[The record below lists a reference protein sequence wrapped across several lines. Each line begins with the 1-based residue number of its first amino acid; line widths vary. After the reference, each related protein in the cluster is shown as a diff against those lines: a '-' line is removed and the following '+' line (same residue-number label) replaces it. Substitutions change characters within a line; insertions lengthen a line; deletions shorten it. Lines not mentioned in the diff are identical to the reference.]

1 MTSKF
6 LEVGLQDVL
15 LCAEPKV
22 SPATFCRVFPFHL
35 LFDRELRIVQ
45 TGSTVARVI
54 PRTTR
59 PGCRITDI
67 LDMVSCCH
75 ISVNCIITCACVY

>member
-1 MTSKF
+1 
-6 LEVGLQDVL
+6 VCV
-15 LCAEPKV
+15 CVEPKV

-45 TGSTVARVI
+45 TGSTVARVM
-54 PRTTR
+54 PRVTR

-67 LDMVSCCH
+67 LDTVRYCVALP
-75 ISVNCIITCACVY
+75 SVHAT

>member
-1 MTSKF
+1 MVF
-6 LEVGLQDVL
+6 GVCV
-15 LCAEPKV
+15 CAEPKV

-35 LFDRELRIVQ
+35 LFDRELQVVQ

-54 PRTTR
+54 PRVTR

-67 LDMVSCCH
+67 LDTVRNCFTLLSVH
-75 ISVNCIITCACVY
+75 AYISTV